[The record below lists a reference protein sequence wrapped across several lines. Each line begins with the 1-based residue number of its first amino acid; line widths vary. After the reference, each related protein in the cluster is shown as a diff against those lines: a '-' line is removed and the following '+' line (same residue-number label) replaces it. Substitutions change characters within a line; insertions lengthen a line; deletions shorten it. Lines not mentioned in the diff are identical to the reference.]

1 MPRDYVGEIRNFEGY
16 DPRAKWD
23 YKQWTNG
30 YGTKAR
36 FPGEAIDRDEAQKR
50 FDAELESARGYVRNL
65 GVQLTPGQEAALTD
79 LTYNTG
85 PGWTNSGLGQAVK
98 AGDWDTA
105 KQRFVQYNQA
115 GGAPHPALI
124 KRRNQAVSWFDDT
137 GGENAS
143 VQTAQATPAAARG
156 AFVAPPTQGVLR
168 EPTKNLG
175 GTVGSALGAFAQGS
189 GDNSERLAA
198 MAKSGREANA
208 SMLSEADTAQMNA
221 LKQVLAR
228 RQLT

>member
-143 VQTAQATPAAARG
+143 VQTAQAAPAAPRG
-156 AFVAPPTQGVLR
+156 AFVAPQAPGVLR

-189 GDNSERLAA
+189 GNDSERLAS
-198 MAKSGREANA
+198 MAKSGREANQ
-208 SMLSEADTAQMNA
+208 SMLNEDDQRQMAA
-221 LKQVLAR
+221 LKAVLAR
-228 RQLT
+228 RSA

>member
-30 YGTKAR
+30 YGTKAQ
-36 FPGEAIDRDEAQKR
+36 FPGETIDQNEAQKR

-79 LTYNTG
+79 LTYNAG
-85 PGWTNSGLGQAVK
+85 PGWTNSGLGQAVQ

-137 GGENAS
+137 GDENAPT
-143 VQTAQATPAAARG
+143 QTAQAAPAQLRG
-156 AFVAPPTQGVLR
+156 AFVAAPTPGVLAA
-168 EPTKNLG
+168 PDKNLG
-175 GTVGSALGAFAQGS
+175 GTVGGMLGAFVQG
-189 GDNSERLAA
+189 GGGNSEKLAA
-198 MAKSGREANA
+198 MAKAGRQANE
-208 SMLSEADTAQMNA
+208 SMLNEEDQRQMTA
-221 LKQVLAR
+221 LKSVLAR
-228 RQLT
+228 RQA

>member
-1 MPRDYVGEIRNFEGY
+1 MPRNYVGEIRGFEGY

-30 YGTKAR
+30 YGTKAQ
-36 FPGEAIDRDEAQKR
+36 FPGETIDQSEAQKR
-50 FDAELESARGYVRNL
+50 FDAELEHARSYVKNL

-79 LTYNTG
+79 LTYNAG

-115 GGAPHPALI
+115 GGSPHPALI
-124 KRRNQAVSWFDDT
+124 KRRNSAVSWFDDT
-137 GGENAS
+137 GGENAP
-143 VQTAQATPAAARG
+143 VQTAQAAPAATQG
-156 AFVAPPTQGVLR
+156 AFVAPQAPVSIGSS
-168 EPTKNLG
+168 KSLG
-175 GTVGSALGAFAQGS
+175 GAVGGALGAFAQGS

-208 SMLSEADTAQMNA
+208 SMLGEDDQRQMAA
-221 LKQVLAR
+221 LKAVLAR
-228 RQLT
+228 RTA

>member
-1 MPRDYVGEIRNFEGY
+1 MPRDYVGEIRTFEGY

-30 YGTKAR
+30 YGTKAQ
-36 FPGEAIDRDEAQKR
+36 FPGETIDQNEAQRR
-50 FDAELESARGYVRNL
+50 FDAELESARGYVKNL

-79 LTYNTG
+79 LTYNAG

-143 VQTAQATPAAARG
+143 VQTAQAAPAAPRG
-156 AFVAPPTQGVLR
+156 AFVAPQAPGVLR
-168 EPTKNLG
+168 DPTKNLG
-175 GTVGSALGAFAQGS
+175 GTVGGVLGAFAQGS
-189 GDNSERLAA
+189 GDNSERLAS

-208 SMLSEADTAQMNA
+208 SMLGEDDQRQMTA
-221 LKQVLAR
+221 LKAVLAR
-228 RQLT
+228 RTA

>member
-1 MPRDYVGEIRNFEGY
+1 MPRDYTSEIRGFEGY

-30 YGTKAR
+30 YGTKAQ
-36 FPGEAIDRDEAQKR
+36 FPGETIDRDEAQKR
-50 FDAELESARGYVRNL
+50 FDAELESARGYVKNL

-79 LTYNTG
+79 LTYNAG
-85 PGWTNSGLGQAVK
+85 PGWTNAGLGQAVK
-98 AGDWDTA
+98 AGDWDAA

-124 KRRNQAVSWFDDT
+124 KRRHQAVSWFDDT
-137 GGENAS
+137 GDENAS
-143 VQTAQATPAAARG
+143 VQTAQAAAAAPQG
-156 AFVAPPTQGVLR
+156 AFVAPPT
-168 EPTKNLG
+168 PTASAAPGKSLG

-189 GDNSERLAA
+189 GNTGEHLAS

-208 SMLSEADTAQMNA
+208 SMLNEDDQRQMTA
-221 LKQVLAR
+221 LKAVLAR
-228 RQLT
+228 RQIA